1 MVIKSLARF
10 KTRLGVQAVPQT
22 IYLET
27 YMNTCFICKNSYQK
41 GIGICCSRQCHNKR
55 INTRSRDNDCHVLLR
70 KQKILAYESNPKLC
84 MKCHQPLTWDQRT
97 NKFCS
102 SSCNALV
109 NNYTRDASA
118 RIKQRETLLRT
129 WCRIER
135 PRRLYCKVKFSLC
148 ATCDSAFR
156 VKSNQKLYCS
166 SNCRFS
172 SNIKTY
178 RRACKFK
185 ISKTLNPELFKTQL
199 LEQYGWYR
207 AANHPK
213 GYNPKGATWD
223 HLFRVEDGYKLA
235 VDPKIMS
242 HPANAEMISWE
253 ENFAR
258 KKSSITL
265 DELLARIAAWKK

>member
-1 MVIKSLARF
+1 
-10 KTRLGVQAVPQT
+10 
-22 IYLET
+22 
-27 YMNTCFICKNSYQK
+27 MNTCFICKKSYTN

-55 INTRSRDNDCHVLLR
+55 INTRSRDNDRHVLLK
-70 KQKILAYESNPKLC
+70 KQKIVEYESNPKLC
-84 MKCHQPLTWDQRT
+84 KHCNQPLTWNQRT

-102 SSCNALV
+102 SSCSATTSNL
-109 NNYTRDASA
+109 NRDPKF
-118 RIKQRETLLRT
+118 IEKQKISILNTIIDKGVKKLSH
-129 WCRIER
+129 
-135 PRRLYCKVKFSLC
+135 CKVKFSLC
-148 ATCDSAFR
+148 ATCNSAFR

-172 SNIKTY
+172 SNVKTY

-185 ISKTLNPELFKTQL
+185 ISKTLHPELFKTQL

-223 HLFRVEDGYKLA
+223 HLFRVEDGYKLS
-235 VDPKIMS
+235 VDPAVMS

-258 KKSSITL
+258 KTSIITY
-265 DELLARIAAWKK
+265 DELLSRINKWKK